1 MRRSFLN
8 QPPIIIAVLVL
19 QLIPLVLFPAKS
31 FSPTS
36 QDWWLP
42 VLLVV
47 MALVADFQIIFR
59 RSPSVGPWL
68 LIGFAQGFNII
79 SRLMMVWP
87 NATIVSEAGTAVN
100 WTYLLLTIISMAAST
115 WLLIYTEK
123 PATREGLLR
132 A

>member
-8 QPPIIIAVLVL
+8 QPPVIIAILIL
-19 QLIPLVLFPAKS
+19 QLIPLLLFPAKS
-31 FSPTS
+31 FSPKG
-36 QDWWLP
+36 QEWWLP

-47 MALVADFQIIFR
+47 MVIVADFQIIVR
-59 RSPSVGPWL
+59 RSPAIGPWL

-87 NATIVSEAGTAVN
+87 NATVTSEAGRTVN
-100 WTYLLLTIISMAAST
+100 WTYLVLTIVSMAASA
-115 WLLIYTEK
+115 WLLMYTEK

-132 A
+132 G